1 MIPSLIIITCLINLI
16 IVININSISKIINI
30 YDLPDKKLKLHKK
43 KIPLI
48 GGSILIFNILFL
60 ILIEFIF
67 RVKIFVFFQS
77 LSEIFSFFLILLS
90 FFLLGF
96 YDDKY
101 KIKPSY
107 KFFFSILISLS
118 YILINNNIL
127 IKSFSISIYEHK
139 IFLET
144 FSLLFTIFCI
154 IVLINSLN
162 FFDGINGQSL
172 IFFLLVFS
180 YLLLKTNRYEFYVFI
195 IIIISFCLFMN
206 LRNQIFLGDNGVYVL
221 SLILITSI
229 IYENNVYKNFT
240 YADEIFFLLLLP
252 GIDLIRLTFF
262 RLIKKKNPFY
272 GDRNHIHHLM
282 IKKYSLLITNISLFL
297 LSVFPIFLYNI
308 FEFNFYAIFST
319 FLVIYVLLIN
329 NLSNDS

>member
-90 FFLLGF
+90 FFILGF

-101 KIKPSY
+101 KIKPSN
-107 KFFFSILISLS
+107 KFFFSILISLF

>member
-1 MIPSLIIITCLINLI
+1 MILSLSICICFINLI
-16 IVININSISKIINI
+16 IVININNFSKLLNL
-30 YDLPDKKLKLHKK
+30 YDIPDKKLKTHKK
-43 KIPLI
+43 RTPLI
-48 GGSILIFNILFL
+48 GGSILILNIFFL
-60 ILIEFIF
+60 ILIESIF
-67 RVKIFVFFQS
+67 QIRIFVFFQS
-77 LSEIFSFFLILLS
+77 QSELFSFILILLL

-101 KIKPSY
+101 KIKPSS
-107 KFFFSILISLS
+107 KFFLSILIS
-118 YILINNNIL
+118 ICFIVTNNNIL
-127 IKSFSISIYEHK
+127 IKYFSLSIYEHK

-144 FSLLFTIFCI
+144 FSVLFTIFCI

-162 FFDGINGQSL
+162 FFDGINGQLL

-195 IIIISFCLFMN
+195 IIIILFCLFLN
-206 LRNQIFLGDNGVYVL
+206 LTNQIFLGDNGVYVL
-221 SLILITSI
+221 SVLLITSI
-229 IYENNVYKNFT
+229 VYENNVYKIFT

-252 GIDLIRLTFF
+252 GIDLTRLTFF

-282 IKKYSLLITNISLFL
+282 IKKYSLLITNILLFL
-297 LSVFPIFLYNI
+297 LSVFPIFLYNV
-308 FEFNFYAIFST
+308 FELNFYAIFST

-329 NLSNDS
+329 NLSND

>member
-1 MIPSLIIITCLINLI
+1 MISLLIITICIINLI
-16 IVININSISKIINI
+16 IVININTISKIINL
-30 YDLPDKKLKLHKK
+30 YDFPDKKLKFHKK

-48 GGSILIFNILFL
+48 GGSILILNILFL

-67 RVKIFVFFQS
+67 RIKIFVFFQS
-77 LSEIFSFFLILLS
+77 LNEIFSFFLILLS
-90 FFLLGF
+90 FFILGF

-107 KFFFSILISLS
+107 KFFFSILISLF
-118 YILINNNIL
+118 YIVINNNIL
-127 IKSFSISIYEHK
+127 IKSFSLSIYEHR

-144 FSLLFTIFCI
+144 FSVLFTVFCI

-162 FFDGINGQSL
+162 FFDGINGQLL

-195 IIIISFCLFMN
+195 IIIILFCLFMN
-206 LRNQIFLGDNGVYVL
+206 LKNQMFLGDNGVYVL
-221 SLILITSI
+221 SVILITSI
-229 IYENNVYKNFT
+229 IYENNVYKNFA

-252 GIDLIRLTFF
+252 GIDLIRLTFL

-282 IKKYSLLITNISLFL
+282 IKKYSLLITNTLLLL
-297 LSVFPIFLYNI
+297 LSVLPIFLYNV
-308 FEFNFYAIFST
+308 FELNFYAIFSI
-319 FLVIYVLLIN
+319 FLVIYVLLIS
-329 NLSNDS
+329 NLSND

>member
-101 KIKPSY
+101 KIKPSH

-282 IKKYSLLITNISLFL
+282 IKKYSLLITNTLLLL

-308 FEFNFYAIFST
+308 FELNFYVIFST
-319 FLVIYVLLIN
+319 FLVIYSLLISK
-329 NLSNDS
+329 LSND

>member
-1 MIPSLIIITCLINLI
+1 MISSLIITICLINLI
-16 IVININSISKIINI
+16 IVINIKTISKIINL
-30 YDLPDKKLKLHKK
+30 YDLPDKKLKFHKK

-48 GGSILIFNILFL
+48 GGSILIFNVFFL
-60 ILIEFIF
+60 IFIEFIF
-67 RVKIFVFFQS
+67 QIKIFVFFQS
-77 LSEIFSFFLILLS
+77 LSEIFSFLLILLS
-90 FFLLGF
+90 FFILGF
-96 YDDKY
+96 YDDRY
-101 KIKPSY
+101 KIRPSY
-107 KFFFSILISLS
+107 KFFFSILISLF
-118 YILINNNIL
+118 YIITNNNIL

-144 FSLLFTIFCI
+144 FSVLFTIFCI

-162 FFDGINGQSL
+162 FFDGINGQLL

-195 IIIISFCLFMN
+195 IIIILFCLFMN
-206 LRNQIFLGDNGVYVL
+206 LKNQIFLGDNGVYVL
-221 SLILITSI
+221 SIILITSI

-282 IKKYSLLITNISLFL
+282 IKKYSLLITNILLFL
-297 LSVFPIFLYNI
+297 LSVFPIFLYNV
-308 FEFNFYAIFST
+308 FELNFYAIFST

-329 NLSNDS
+329 NLSND

>member
-1 MIPSLIIITCLINLI
+1 MISLLIITICIINLI
-16 IVININSISKIINI
+16 IVININTISKIINL
-30 YDLPDKKLKLHKK
+30 YDFPDKKLKFHKK

-48 GGSILIFNILFL
+48 GGSILILNILFL

-67 RVKIFVFFQS
+67 RIKIFVFFQS
-77 LSEIFSFFLILLS
+77 LNEIFSFFLILLS
-90 FFLLGF
+90 FFILGF

-107 KFFFSILISLS
+107 KFFFSILISLF
-118 YILINNNIL
+118 YIIINNNIL
-127 IKSFSISIYEHK
+127 IKSFSVSIYEHR

-144 FSLLFTIFCI
+144 FSVLFTVFCI

-162 FFDGINGQSL
+162 FFDGINGQLL

-180 YLLLKTNRYEFYVFI
+180 YLLFKTNRYEFYVFI
-195 IIIISFCLFMN
+195 IIIILFCLFMN
-206 LRNQIFLGDNGVYVL
+206 LKNQIFLGDNGVYVL
-221 SLILITSI
+221 SVILITSI
-229 IYENNVYKNFT
+229 IYENNVYKNFA

-252 GIDLIRLTFF
+252 GIDLIRLTFL

-282 IKKYSLLITNISLFL
+282 IKKYSLLITNTLLLL
-297 LSVFPIFLYNI
+297 LSVLPIFLYNV
-308 FEFNFYAIFST
+308 FELNFYAIFSI
-319 FLVIYVLLIN
+319 FLVIYVLLIS
-329 NLSNDS
+329 NLSND

>member
-1 MIPSLIIITCLINLI
+1 MISLLIITICIINLI
-16 IVININSISKIINI
+16 IVININTISKIINL
-30 YDLPDKKLKLHKK
+30 YDFPDKKLKFHKK

-48 GGSILIFNILFL
+48 GGSILILNILFL

-67 RVKIFVFFQS
+67 RIKIFVFFQS
-77 LSEIFSFFLILLS
+77 LNEIFSFFLILLS
-90 FFLLGF
+90 FFILGF

-107 KFFFSILISLS
+107 KFFFSILISLF
-118 YILINNNIL
+118 YIVINNNIL
-127 IKSFSISIYEHK
+127 IKSFSLSIYEHR

-144 FSLLFTIFCI
+144 FSVLFTVFCI

-162 FFDGINGQSL
+162 FFDGINGQLL

-195 IIIISFCLFMN
+195 IIIILFCLFMN
-206 LRNQIFLGDNGVYVL
+206 LKNQMFLGDNGVYVL
-221 SLILITSI
+221 SVILTTSI
-229 IYENNVYKNFT
+229 IYENNVYKNFA

-252 GIDLIRLTFF
+252 GIDLIRLTFL

-282 IKKYSLLITNISLFL
+282 IKKYSLLITNTLLLL
-297 LSVFPIFLYNI
+297 LSVLPIFLYNV
-308 FEFNFYAIFST
+308 FELNFYAIFSI
-319 FLVIYVLLIN
+319 FLVIYVLLIS
-329 NLSNDS
+329 NLSND

>member
-1 MIPSLIIITCLINLI
+1 MISLLIITICIINLI
-16 IVININSISKIINI
+16 IVININTISKIINL
-30 YDLPDKKLKLHKK
+30 YDFPDKKLKFHKK

-48 GGSILIFNILFL
+48 GGSILILNILFL

-67 RVKIFVFFQS
+67 RIKIFVFFQS
-77 LSEIFSFFLILLS
+77 LNEIFSFFLILLS
-90 FFLLGF
+90 FFILGF

-107 KFFFSILISLS
+107 KFFFSILISLF
-118 YILINNNIL
+118 YIIINNNIL
-127 IKSFSISIYEHK
+127 IKSFSLSIYEHR

-144 FSLLFTIFCI
+144 FSVLFTVFCI

-162 FFDGINGQSL
+162 FFDGINGQLL

-195 IIIISFCLFMN
+195 IIIILFCLFMN
-206 LRNQIFLGDNGVYVL
+206 LKNQMFLGDNGVYVL
-221 SLILITSI
+221 SVILITSI
-229 IYENNVYKNFT
+229 IYENNVYKNFA

-252 GIDLIRLTFF
+252 GIDLIRLTFL

-282 IKKYSLLITNISLFL
+282 IKKYSLLITNTLLLL
-297 LSVFPIFLYNI
+297 LSVLPIFLYNV
-308 FEFNFYAIFST
+308 FELNFYAIFSI
-319 FLVIYVLLIN
+319 FLVIYVLLIS
-329 NLSNDS
+329 NLSND